1 MSVERVGVVGAGTM
15 GAGIAQIAALGG
27 YETRLHDPVP
37 AALETG
43 IERLRSALAKG
54 AREGAVERGGRRRGE
69 RPGRRRGKSRRPRRM
84 RPRRRGGAGGPAS

>member
-1 MSVERVGVVGAGTM
+1 MTADGPISRPSGGVFGPSAEVRRVGVVGAGTM

-43 IERLRSALAKG
+43 IERLRRALAK
-54 AREGAVERGGRRRGE
+54 
-69 RPGRRRGKSRRPRRM
+69 
-84 RPRRRGGAGGPAS
+84 